1 MNASQMLNKD
11 RKANKTFNS
20 SFSPNLKVPKLS
32 YILYE
37 MCTSEFQKWACFCI
51 HLEWVTSPLMQ
62 SLFQTDDTKNYFAYP
77 KTGFLCQQR
86 LVM

>member
-32 YILYE
+32 YIYYMKCAHMTL
-37 MCTSEFQKWACFCI
+37 K
-51 HLEWVTSPLMQ
+51 
-62 SLFQTDDTKNYFAYP
+62 K
-77 KTGFLCQQR
+77 
-86 LVM
+86 

>member
-32 YILYE
+32 YIYY
-37 MCTSEFQKWACFCI
+37 MKCA
-51 HLEWVTSPLMQ
+51 HLN
-62 SLFQTDDTKNYFAYP
+62 FKNEHVSVYILN
-77 KTGFLCQQR
+77 G
-86 LVM
+86 